1 VGVLTD
7 TMTRLRDEIV
17 SSRHARVAL
26 LGDLV
31 RQTSQRY
38 AHVSALCA
46 GFARDREGAHL
57 AWFGPA
63 LSAERPSRRSQPAR
77 AGAAAEKQPPAAPKA
92 KQRRRAPAKP
102 SPRARRPLSK
112 GSKKR

>member
-1 VGVLTD
+1 MGVLTD

-17 SSRHARVAL
+17 SSRHVRVAL

-31 RQTSQRY
+31 RQTSQRC

-46 GFARDREGAHL
+46 GFARDRAGAHL

-63 LSAERPSRRSQPAR
+63 LSAERLPRRSQPA
-77 AGAAAEKQPPAAPKA
+77 GAPAEKQAQAAPKA
-92 KQRRRAPAKP
+92 KPRRRAPAKP
-102 SPRARRPLSK
+102 SPRARRPLSEE
-112 GSKKR
+112 SKKR